1 MISANAT
8 EPVVSGNT
16 PADQAESA
24 LDRILAIANN
34 PDWLIEQRRKALETF
49 DATPL
54 PDRAA
59 HLWRYTDPAHFMLPE
74 RPEEAI
80 AGTRQMESA
89 PAVPGFD
96 RQSVAGVV
104 NCHQGSM
111 PVCDLDAQI
120 EKAGVK
126 ILDLNEAAREFP
138 EIVRKHLGSLIDA
151 DFGKFEAL
159 ANALWGG
166 GLFIYVPKNVD
177 VTKPIHISNS
187 SSPDGGALFQRHL
200 VVAEENTSLTVVD
213 EYGHGNGDAA
223 DLRTSTMVE
232 LIAGT
237 QARVN
242 YVTIQNWGH
251 RAVSYMT
258 QRAHLATGARLDTVM
273 TSLGSRISKV
283 DCGATLAGQ
292 GAESNIFALAVGS
305 EEQHFDHHTVH
316 DHTAGSTHSDLHFK
330 IAVRDRANSV
340 YTGLIRIDEEAP
352 FCEAYQENRN
362 LILSPKARVE
372 TIPEL
377 EIMNNEVRCSHGATV
392 GKVNPDEIFYLE
404 SRGINRADA
413 IRLIVTGFVG
423 PILDHIPEHTRERLH
438 DTVLERLG
446 AKQDG

>member
-1 MISANAT
+1 LISANAT

-16 PADQAESA
+16 SAGQAESA
-24 LDRILAIANN
+24 LDRILAAVDN
-34 PDWLIEQRRKALETF
+34 PDWLIERRRKALETF

-59 HLWRYTDPAHFMLPE
+59 HLWRYTDPAHFMPPDGPNE
-74 RPEEAI
+74 VVA
-80 AGTRQMESA
+80 S
-89 PAVPGFD
+89 VPQTEPTTVVLRFD
-96 RQSVAGVV
+96 RRAVAGVAV
-104 NCHQGSM
+104 CRNGSLAAR
-111 PVCDLDAQI
+111 DLDPEI
-120 EKAGVK
+120 EKAGVI

-187 SSPDGGALFQRHL
+187 STPDGGALFQRHL
-200 VVAEENTSLTVVD
+200 VVAEENTSLTLVD
-213 EYGHGNGDAA
+213 DNGQGNGDTGN
-223 DLRTSTMVE
+223 DLRTTTMAE
-232 LIAGT
+232 LIAGA
-237 QARVN
+237 QARLKF
-242 YVTIQNWGH
+242 VTIQNWD
-251 RAVSYMT
+251 RRTVSYMT
-258 QRAHLATGARLDTVM
+258 QRAHLAAGARLDTVM
-273 TSLGSRISKV
+273 TSLGGRISKV

-340 YTGLIRIDEEAP
+340 YTGLIRIDEDAP

-392 GKVNPDEIFYLE
+392 GKVNPEEIFYLE
-404 SRGINRADA
+404 SRGIDRADA

-423 PILDHIPEHTRERLH
+423 PILDHIPEYTRERLH

-446 AKQDG
+446 AK